1 MLLKDFCNY
10 NNNQYELIKKY
21 KKQIE
26 KDQMKEGEN
35 TGNVTIVG
43 IVKWSRIFTGYSF
56 LFIMKNRMAV
66 V

>member
-43 IVKWSRIFTGYSF
+43 IVK
-56 LFIMKNRMAV
+56 
-66 V
+66 